1 MGKTI
6 RADAQSGGDDETPDR
21 QRPYPR
27 VRSFARR
34 GDRMGQTLE
43 KTFEKYKDA
52 YLLDVK
58 RGAGPTMAAEGER
71 LDPRVVFGREA
82 PLVVEVGCGN
92 GEQITHAAALHP
104 ENNYLGFEVWLPGVA
119 KIVSSAVRN
128 YDGLPNL
135 KVADVDALQALP
147 ILLGEA
153 TVHEMWT
160 FFADPWPKT
169 RHHKRRLVAPE
180 FAAIVARLLEDGG
193 RWRLATDWD
202 DYAWQQRDVVESTL
216 GLSNP
221 HVGQRPDAN
230 DPQGQRGGFAPRFD
244 GRVVT
249 AFERRAAREGR
260 DVHDLCVV
268 RLARGSAEE
277 REQAASFQV
286 TACLGRLS
294 ETEKPAES
302 GFTPSE
308 PWYGADES

>member
-27 VRSFARR
+27 VRTFARR

-82 PLVVEVGCGN
+82 PLIVEVGCGN

-169 RHHKRRLVAPE
+169 RHHTRRLVAPE

-193 RWRLATDWD
+193 QWRLATDWD

-286 TACLGRLS
+286 TARLGRVS
-294 ETEKPAES
+294 ATEKPAES

-308 PWYGADES
+308 PWYGADEA

>member
-27 VRSFARR
+27 VRTFARR

-82 PLVVEVGCGN
+82 PLIVEVGCGN

-153 TVHEMWT
+153 TVHE
-160 FFADPWPKT
+160 
-169 RHHKRRLVAPE
+169 
-180 FAAIVARLLEDGG
+180 
-193 RWRLATDWD
+193 
-202 DYAWQQRDVVESTL
+202 
-216 GLSNP
+216 LSLI
-221 HVGQRPDAN
+221 HI
-230 DPQGQRGGFAPRFD
+230 
-244 GRVVT
+244 
-249 AFERRAAREGR
+249 
-260 DVHDLCVV
+260 
-268 RLARGSAEE
+268 
-277 REQAASFQV
+277 
-286 TACLGRLS
+286 
-294 ETEKPAES
+294 
-302 GFTPSE
+302 
-308 PWYGADES
+308 